1 MKRLQRR
8 VLLQGALAGAAC
20 ACASPHGFVA
30 EAAEQTFVCPPCG
43 CAMDGVEFSAPG
55 ACPACGMTLTP
66 KAEDLSFE
74 PTALASG
81 AGAFLTAGGQG
92 REDKRIT
99 VHYYKP
105 RAFMPRS
112 RVLIVLAGA
121 GRNGDAYRDA
131 WIDAAESANVLVA
144 ALSYPGPDY
153 DFAAYHMGGVVS
165 DLVIRSLPE
174 GEAPSVIHARDEDIT
189 FTVNPRRETWLF
201 NDFDRIFTLLAGA
214 TGSERTGYDM
224 FGHSAGGQILHR
236 LALFHPSSRAERI
249 IAANSG
255 FYTLPDPSQP
265 LPAGLAGTG
274 VDDASLADS
283 FACRLTLLLGEND
296 DGDEAGGIQIHTP
309 MIDRQGTG
317 RLARGRYFFRTAQQ
331 RAQAMRVVFN
341 WTLRTVP
348 NVGHD
353 FRAMS
358 RAAAAMLYES

>member
-8 VLLQGALAGAAC
+8 VLLQGALASAAC
-20 ACASPHGFVA
+20 ACASPPGFAA
-30 EAAEQTFVCPPCG
+30 EATERTYICPPCG
-43 CAMDGVEFSAPG
+43 CAMDGVKFSAPG
-55 ACPACGMTLTP
+55 NCPACGMTLTP
-66 KAEDLSFE
+66 EEDLRFE
-74 PTALASG
+74 PTALAAG

-105 RAFMPRS
+105 RRFTPRS

-121 GRNGDAYRDA
+121 GRNGDSYRDA
-131 WIDAAESANVLVA
+131 WIDAAESANALVA
-144 ALSYPGPDY
+144 ALSYPEADY

-165 DLVIRSLPE
+165 DLVIRNLPE
-174 GEAPSVIHARDEDIT
+174 AETPSVIHARDEDIS

-201 NDFDRIFTLLAGA
+201 HDFDRIFTLLAGA

-236 LALFHPSSRAERI
+236 LALFHPRSRAERI
-249 IAANSG
+249 VAANSG
-255 FYTLPDPSQP
+255 FYTLPDTSLP
-265 LPAGLAGTG
+265 LPVGLAGTG
-274 VDDASLADS
+274 IDDASLADS
-283 FACRLTLLLGEND
+283 FACRMTLLLGEND

-309 MIDRQGTG
+309 MIDRQGIG
-317 RLARGRYFFRTAQQ
+317 RLARGRYFFRAGQE
-331 RAQAMRVVFN
+331 RARAMGAALN

-358 RAAAAMLYES
+358 RAAAALLYEA